1 MTDTATARA
10 PDENAYSGV
19 LGAYRYAFGASD
31 SVLFRTYAFVSAL
44 LGLALTLLFA
54 FTLTVW
60 FVSTLGQSALTTASN
75 AFLGVV
81 ALFVL
86 GPIFAPVLLVAR
98 AHRRGADTGE
108 RYDFLL
114 GLAGYAFVVSLY
126 AGLVITVPP
135 AQQTSTHP
143 IALALYSIPQAFGF
157 VPPVL
162 AALSIWAVHRY
173 GSR

>member
-10 PDENAYSGV
+10 ADENAYSGFF
-19 LGAYRYAFGASD
+19 GAYRYAFGASD
-31 SVLFRTYAFVSAL
+31 STLFRTYALASAF
-44 LGLALTLLFA
+44 LGLALTVLFA

-75 AFLGVV
+75 AFLGVI

-86 GPIFAPVLLVAR
+86 GPLFAPVLLVAR
-98 AHRRGADTGE
+98 AHRRGADTDPN
-108 RYDFLL
+108 YDFLL
-114 GLAGYAFVVSLY
+114 ALAGYAFVVSLY
-126 AGLVITVPP
+126 VGLVVTVPP

-143 IALALYSIPQAFGF
+143 IAVALYSVPRLFGV

-162 AALSIWAVHRY
+162 AAFSIWVVHRLA
-173 GSR
+173 G